1 MRNIPP
7 EKRKHLD
14 FDIFLKESL
23 KDPLIKAEFD
33 RQQPEFAVIQAIID
47 ARVKKSQ
54 PSLQFPDLKKEMLA
68 QQWIFLKN
76 WQRQQTAGWISDF
89 CNNFRLHFSATLFPG
104 VKFLKKI

>member
-47 ARVKKSQ
+47 ARVKKSLTQ
-54 PSLQFPDLKKEMLA
+54 KQLA
-68 QQWIFLKN
+68 EKMGTTQS
-76 WQRQQTAGWISDF
+76 AIS
-89 CNNFRLHFSATLFPG
+89 RLEKGNVSPT
-104 VKFLKKI
+104 VDFLKKRAEATDSRLDIRFLQ

>member
-33 RQQPEFAVIQAIID
+33 RQQPEFAVIQAMID
-47 ARVKKSQ
+47 ARVKKSLTQ
-54 PSLQFPDLKKEMLA
+54 KQLA
-68 QQWIFLKN
+68 EKMGTTQS
-76 WQRQQTAGWISDF
+76 AIS
-89 CNNFRLHFSATLFPG
+89 RLEKGNVSPT
-104 VKFLKKI
+104 VDFLKKLAEATDSRLDIRFLQ